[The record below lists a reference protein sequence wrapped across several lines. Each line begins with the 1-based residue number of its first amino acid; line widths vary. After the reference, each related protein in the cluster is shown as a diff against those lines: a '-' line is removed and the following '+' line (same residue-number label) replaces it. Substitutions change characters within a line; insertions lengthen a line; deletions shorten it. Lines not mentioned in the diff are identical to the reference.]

1 MAIHFDIGRK
11 PAELHFDIRGKPALA
26 FAIDDTRV
34 ILAGGGKPY
43 EGDYI
48 VIPKADAATVLPTRD
63 RLMQDDVTVQK
74 IPYYETANPTGV
86 TVYIA
91 SEV

>member
-11 PAELHFDIRGKPALA
+11 PAELRFDIRGKPALA
-26 FAIDDTRV
+26 FAVDQTR
-34 ILAGGGKPY
+34 IIFSGSAPY

-48 VIPKADAATVLPTRD
+48 VIPKADAATVLPTKD
-63 RLMQDDVTVQK
+63 KPMQDDVTVQK
-74 IPYYETANPTGV
+74 IPYYETANPTGD

>member
-1 MAIHFDIGRK
+1 MSAIRF
-11 PAELHFDIRGKPALA
+11 ELGDLPALR
-26 FAIDDTRV
+26 FELGDMSVAI
-34 ILAGGGKPY
+34 IKGKPY
-43 EGDYI
+43 EGDYV
-48 VIPKADAATVLPTRD
+48 VIPKADAATVLPTKD
-63 RLMQDDVTVQK
+63 RMMQDDVTVTR

>member
-1 MAIHFDIGRK
+1 MSAIRF
-11 PAELHFDIRGKPALA
+11 ELGDLPALR
-26 FAIDDTRV
+26 FELGDMPVAI
-34 ILAGGGKPY
+34 IKGKPY

-48 VIPKADAATVLPTRD
+48 VIPKADAATVLPTKD

-74 IPYYETANPTGV
+74 IPYYETANPTGD

>member
-1 MAIHFDIGRK
+1 MSAVRF
-11 PAELHFDIRGKPALA
+11 ELGDLPALRFDLGDMPVA
-26 FAIDDTRV
+26 V
-34 ILAGGGKPY
+34 IKGKLY
-43 EGDYI
+43 EGDYV

-74 IPYYETANPTGV
+74 IPYYETANPTGD

>member
-1 MAIHFDIGRK
+1 MAI
-11 PAELHFDIRGKPALA
+11 HFDIRGKPALA
-26 FAIDDTRV
+26 FSVGQTR
-34 ILAGGGKPY
+34 IIFSGGAPY

-48 VIPKADAATVLPTRD
+48 VIPKADSATVLPTRD
-63 RLMQDDVTVQK
+63 KMLWDDVTVTK
-74 IPYYETANPTGV
+74 IPYYETANPTGD